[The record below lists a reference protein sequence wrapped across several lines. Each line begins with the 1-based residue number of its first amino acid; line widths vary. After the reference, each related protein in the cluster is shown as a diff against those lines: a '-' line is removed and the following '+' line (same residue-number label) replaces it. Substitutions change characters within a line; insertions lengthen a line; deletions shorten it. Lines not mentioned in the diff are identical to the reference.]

1 MLTENKSHKK
11 VICISILRIVLL
23 KIMKI
28 GKENFPEMQ
37 VNLSYN
43 FDELLFKKSLGNMET
58 FT

>member
-11 VICISILRIVLL
+11 VICISILIIVLL

-37 VNLSYN
+37 VSLSYN

>member
-1 MLTENKSHKK
+1 
-11 VICISILRIVLL
+11 
-23 KIMKI
+23 MKI
-28 GKENFPEMQ
+28 GKENFPEVQ